1 MNSLFNMDNP
11 IMQFLYRVC
20 DLILLNVLTLLCS
33 LPILTAGASLA
44 ALHKVC
50 QSIVFDTDAGVVMP
64 FFRAFRDNFKQA
76 TIIWLGM
83 LVVTAAL
90 VCDVLLVMA
99 YFGSSKL
106 MYVLVGVLALL
117 VLGVCA
123 YLFPLIVRYSNTL
136 RQHLGNAL
144 ALAVV
149 KLPKTLLL
157 VVLNLLPALL
167 LILSPRVFAQTLVF
181 WVLIG
186 CAFVAYIQESL
197 LKSVYTQLEKGNQSV
212 TLGM

>member
-1 MNSLFNMDNP
+1 M
-11 IMQFLYRVC
+11 
-20 DLILLNVLTLLCS
+20 
-33 LPILTAGASLA
+33 
-44 ALHKVC
+44 K
-50 QSIVFDTDAGVVMP
+50 P